1 MDPVNIHEAKTRLS
15 QQVDRA
21 ASGEDVVIGR
31 NGRPLVHITRLDAAP
46 RVRLGVLAGRF
57 DVPDDLDAPLPDA
70 VLVTFQA
77 G

>member
-15 QQVDRA
+15 QRVDRA
-21 ASGEDVVIGR
+21 ASGGDVVIGP

-70 VLVTFQA
+70 VLATFEA
-77 G
+77 R